1 MFKNNKQMNNRERLT
16 ALIRGGN
23 SDVPAWFAYFRNEK
37 FDDLLK
43 FAESQKPDAVILPN
57 LSSVRISL
65 DVLGSEGPAVLV
77 ETLNPF
83 GLCLS
88 ENVDI
93 NEELRNNPVKGNEI
107 LSEKVSKV
115 SAHIDEIMSSGADGI
130 FYRLIG
136 AEPKYTSPMQYGG
149 YYLEHDNNL
158 LSIVRDARCNVLF
171 VEGGEGVYMDFVH
184 DIPASLLAWDENSS
198 GLMPDDVKQYH
209 RGALACGMKHDIVH
223 IWESY
228 NQTGIVFFGVFDK
241 TTDFDF
247 EVFNKKIKQLRSPVV
262 HD

>member
-1 MFKNNKQMNNRERLT
+1 MNSRERIT

-43 FAESQKPDAVILPN
+43 FAELQKPDAIILPHHSN
-57 LSSVRISL
+57 VRKAL
-65 DVLGSEGPAVLV
+65 DVLGGEGPVILV

-93 NEELRNNPVKGNEI
+93 NEELRNNPVNGNEI
-107 LSEKVSKV
+107 LGEMVSRV
-115 SAHIDEIMSSGADGI
+115 SGYIDEIMSSGADGV

-158 LSIVRDARCNVLF
+158 LSRVTDARCNVLF
-171 VEGGEGVYMDFVH
+171 VEGGEDVYMDFVH

-198 GLMPDDVKQYH
+198 GLTLDDVKQYH
-209 RGALACGMKHDIVH
+209 GGALACGMEHDIVH
-223 IWESY
+223 IWERC

-241 TTDFDF
+241 TNDFDF
-247 EVFNKKIKQLRSPVV
+247 EVFNKKLKQLRSPVV
-262 HD
+262 YD

>member
-1 MFKNNKQMNNRERLT
+1 MNSRERIT

-23 SDVPAWFAYFRNEK
+23 SDGASWFAYFRNEK
-37 FDDLLK
+37 FDHILK
-43 FAESQKPDAVILPN
+43 FAESQKPDAIVLSN
-57 LSSVRISL
+57 LSNVGTAL
-65 DVLGSEGPAVLV
+65 DVLGSEGPAILV

-93 NEELRNNPVKGNEI
+93 NAELRNNPVKGNEI
-107 LSEKVSKV
+107 LSEMVNKVSR
-115 SAHIDEIMSSGADGI
+115 HIGEIMKSGADGV

-149 YYLEHDNNL
+149 YYMEHDNNL
-158 LSIVRDARCNVLF
+158 LSSVRDARCNVLF
-171 VEGGEGVYMDFVH
+171 IEGGEYVYMDFVH
-184 DIPASLLAWDENSS
+184 DIPASLLAWDEKSS
-198 GLMPDDVKQYH
+198 GLSFDEVKQYH
-209 RGALACGMKHDIVH
+209 SGALACEIEHDIAH
-223 IWESY
+223 AWDSC

-241 TTDFDF
+241 INDFDF
-247 EVFNKKIKQLRSPVV
+247 EAFQGRLKQLRSLVA